1 MSDAAL
7 AAAKPDDSPPLY
19 IWIGFIAMVVGQF
32 MAILDIQ
39 IVASAIGSIQAG
51 VSASRDEISWVQTA
65 YLIAEVIGIPLSG
78 FLGRALGTRLLF
90 CISALAF
97 SVSSLLCAFSWD
109 IGSLIVFR
117 ALQGF
122 SGAAMI
128 PTVMATLYLVFPQRL
143 QPMTGAMM
151 GMVITLAPSL
161 GPTIGGIVAE
171 TLGWRALFWVNVVP
185 GVLITI
191 IIWNTMGSLGKPQ
204 FDLLKKI
211 DLVGLLGLA
220 MFLGAAEYTLE
231 EGPANEWFASSE
243 VTMWALVSLAGAVL
257 FFWRAFKA
265 ETPIVDLKPFS
276 SPTFAI
282 GAGLGFILGLGLF
295 TSVFLTPLFLG
306 SVRGYSALQI
316 GHTMFVQGAVMFLTA
331 PIIGQIGRKMSD
343 TRPLGMIGFLLVG
356 LSCWVQAHL
365 TAEAGFWELAWPQ
378 VLRALGLMMTFN
390 SVMQPAL
397 QSLPPQLVHSG
408 AGLFNTFRNLGG
420 AFGIAALAT
429 VQAHSFAL
437 HRQELY
443 SAVNP
448 NNPHVAGMIA
458 GMQSYLEQAGA
469 ADPERQALMRYA
481 ALLDREALVMTFND
495 QFLLLAVVISL
506 SAFAMLLLRPRPKM
520 GMGAGG
526 PPPKLDE
533 AAMAH

>member
-1 MSDAAL
+1 MNAAA
-7 AAAKPDDSPPLY
+7 AAAKPDDSPPLA

-39 IVASAIGSIQAG
+39 IVASALGSIQAG
-51 VSASRDEISWVQTA
+51 VSASRDEISWVQTS

-90 CISALAF
+90 CISAIGF
-97 SVSSLLCAFSWD
+97 SISSLLCAFAWD
-109 IGSLIVFR
+109 INSLIAFR

-122 SGAAMI
+122 TGAAMI

-151 GMVITLAPSL
+151 GMVVTLAPSL
-161 GPTIGGIVAE
+161 GPTIGGLVAE
-171 TLGWRALFWVNVVP
+171 YLGWRALFWVNVVP
-185 GVLITI
+185 GVLIAI
-191 IIWNTMGSLGKPQ
+191 VIWNTMGGLGKPQ
-204 FDLLKKI
+204 FSLLKKI

-220 MFLGAAEYTLE
+220 TFLGAAEYTLE
-231 EGPANEWFASSE
+231 EGPSNEWFASAE
-243 VTMWALVSLAGAVL
+243 VTMWALVSAAGAVL

-265 ETPIVDLKPFS
+265 QTPIVDLKPFG

-295 TSVFLTPLFLG
+295 ASVFLTPLFLS

-331 PIIGQIGRKMSD
+331 PIIGRLGRTLQD
-343 TRPLGMIGFLLVG
+343 TRPLGFLGFLLVAA
-356 LSCWVQAHL
+356 SCWQQAHL
-365 TAEAGFWELAWPQ
+365 TAESAFWELAWPQ
-378 VLRALGLMMTFN
+378 VLRALGLMMTFT

-397 QSLPPQLVHSG
+397 QSLPPHQVHAG
-408 AGLFNTFRNLGG
+408 AGLFNTMRNLGG

-443 SAVNP
+443 SAADP

-458 GMQSYLEQAGA
+458 GARAYLEQAGA

-495 QFLLLAVVISL
+495 QFLLLAVVIGL
-506 SAFAMLLLRPRPKM
+506 SAFAMLLLKPRPKAM
-520 GMGAGG
+520 SSA
-526 PPPKLDE
+526 PPAQLDE
-533 AAMAH
+533 AMAH

>member
-1 MSDAAL
+1 MSFAAP
-7 AAAKPDDSPPLY
+7 ARPDDTPPLH

-90 CISALAF
+90 CISAIAF
-97 SVSSLLCAFSWD
+97 SLSSLLCAFTWD
-109 IGSLIVFR
+109 ITSLICFR

-161 GPTIGGIVAE
+161 GPTIGGYVAE
-171 TLGWRALFWVNVVP
+171 TLGWRALFWINVAP
-185 GVLITI
+185 GILITI
-191 IIWNTMGSLGKPQ
+191 VIWNTMKSLGKSD
-204 FDLLKKI
+204 FNLLKKI
-211 DLVGLLGLA
+211 DIVGLIGMAL
-220 MFLGAAEYTLE
+220 FLGATEYTLE
-231 EGPANEWFASSE
+231 EGPSNEWFASSE
-243 VTMWALVSLAGAVL
+243 IWFYAALASIGAVI
-257 FFWRAFKA
+257 FFWRIFNA
-265 ETPIVDLKPFS
+265 ENPIVDLRPFS

-282 GAGLGFILGLGLF
+282 GAGLGFVLGLGLF
-295 TSVFLTPLFLG
+295 SSVFLTPLFL
-306 SVRGYSALQI
+306 STVRGYSALQI

-331 PIIGQIGRKMSD
+331 PIIGRFGRSMRD
-343 TRPLGMIGFLLVG
+343 TRPLGFLGFILVG
-356 LSCWVQAHL
+356 ASCIMQSHL
-365 TAEAGFWELAWPQ
+365 TAEAAFWEMAWPQ

-397 QSLPPQLVHSG
+397 QSLPPQQVHSG
-408 AGLFNTFRNLGG
+408 AALFNTFRNVGG
-420 AFGIAALAT
+420 AFGIAGLST

-443 SAVNP
+443 SAADP

-458 GMQSYLEQAGA
+458 GAQAYLEQAGA
-469 ADPERQALMRYA
+469 ADPARQALMRYA

-495 QFLLLAVVISL
+495 QFLALGVVIGL
-506 SAFAMLLLRPRPKM
+506 SAFAMLALRPRPKP
-520 GMGAGG
+520 MGAPGA
-526 PPPKLDE
+526 PVQSQQIAE
-533 AAMAH
+533 AH

>member
-1 MSDAAL
+1 MTT
-7 AAAKPDDSPPLY
+7 AAAPGAPTDTPPLH

-90 CISALAF
+90 CISAIAF
-97 SVSSLLCAFSWD
+97 SFSSLLCAFSWD

-161 GPTIGGIVAE
+161 GPTIGGYVAE
-171 TLGWRALFWVNVVP
+171 VLGWRALFWVNVVP
-185 GVLITI
+185 GVLITVV
-191 IIWNTMGSLGKPQ
+191 IWNTMSSLGKPD
-204 FDLLKKI
+204 FSLLKKVDAI
-211 DLVGLLGLA
+211 GLIGLA
-220 MFLGAAEYTLE
+220 LMLGAAEYTLE

-243 VTMWALVSLAGAVL
+243 IWLYTLISAVGAVI
-257 FFWRAFKA
+257 FFWRTFSA
-265 ETPIVDLKPFS
+265 ETPIVDLRPFKT
-276 SPTFAI
+276 PTFAV
-282 GAGLGFILGLGLF
+282 GASLGFILGLGLF
-295 TSVFLTPLFLG
+295 SSVFLTPLFLG
-306 SVRGYSALQI
+306 TVRGYSALQI
-316 GHTMFVQGAVMFLTA
+316 GHTMFVQGVTMFLTA
-331 PIIGQIGRKMSD
+331 PIIGRFGRTLRD
-343 TRPLGMIGFLLVG
+343 TRWFGMLGFLLVA
-356 LSCWVQAHL
+356 LSCWDQAHL
-365 TAEAGFWELAWPQ
+365 TAEAGFYEMMWPQ
-378 VLRALGLMMTFN
+378 MIRAVGLMMTFN

-397 QSLPPQLVHSG
+397 QSLPPQQVHAG

-420 AFGIAALAT
+420 AFGIASLAT

-443 SAVNP
+443 SAANP
-448 NNPHVAGMIA
+448 SNPHVQGMIQ
-458 GMQSYLEQAGA
+458 GMQAYLAQTGA
-469 ADPERQALMRYA
+469 VDPEKQALMRYA

-495 QFLLLAVVISL
+495 QFLFLAVVIGLSSL
-506 SAFAMLLLRPRPKM
+506 AMLALKPRERPM
-520 GMGAGG
+520 QAQTQ
-526 PPPKLDE
+526 
-533 AAMAH
+533 AAMAEAH